1 MTTPNK
7 RKRRTITIETK
18 KQTINASA
26 IKKAADLVKEFGLPE
41 SSIRTIIKDKDKIQ
55 TATDDGVGG
64 KRAKSKAVKEPE
76 LEEALLKWLEDVRSE
91 NVAVDG
97 PLIKA
102 SSFLLFDCNYV

>member
-18 KQTINASA
+18 KQVINASA
-26 IKKAADLVKEFGLPE
+26 IKKAADLVKEFGLFE
-41 SSIRTIIKDKDKIQ
+41 SSIRTIIKDKDKDKIQ

-97 PLIKA
+97 PLIKV
-102 SSFLLFDCNYV
+102 S